1 MEHNIKNTKIGW
13 LEVVCGPMFSGKS
26 EELLRKLKRL
36 EFANI
41 DFLIFKPSLDSR
53 SIKFIISRNGS
64 KRTAIEISDP
74 YEIYNYIEKSNYTP
88 RVIAIDEVQFL
99 DAKKTLDVVDT
110 LKANGYI
117 IYVSGLDSDFRNH
130 PFETTSLLMANA
142 ETVTKLSAICSI
154 CGAPGTCTQRVIDG
168 KPASYSSEILQ
179 IGDFESYTSRC
190 KEHHELP
197 DREFSEES
205 RKFIDKVKSNIKIN
219 RS

>member
-1 MEHNIKNTKIGW
+1 MEYNIKNAKIGW

-41 DFLIFKPSLDSR
+41 EFLIFKPSLDSR
-53 SIKFIISRNGS
+53 SIKFIMSRNGA

-74 YEIYNYIEKSNYTP
+74 YEIYEYIEKSNFSP

-99 DAKKTLDVVDT
+99 DTKKTLDVVNT
-110 LKANGYI
+110 LKTLGYI
-117 IYVSGLDSDFRNH
+117 IYVSGLDSDFRNI

-142 ETVTKLSAICSI
+142 EKVTKLSAICSI
-154 CGAPGTCTQRVIDG
+154 CGAPGTCTQRIIDG
-168 KPASYSSEILQ
+168 EPASFNSQVLQ
-179 IGDFESYTSRC
+179 IGDFESYTARC

-197 DREFSEES
+197 DKEES
-205 RKFIDKVKSNIKIN
+205 LQSSNFIKKSK
-219 RS
+219 

>member
-1 MEHNIKNTKIGW
+1 MEYNIKNAKIGW

-41 DFLIFKPSLDSR
+41 EFLIFKPSLDSR
-53 SIKFIISRNGS
+53 SIKFIMSRNGA
-64 KRTAIEISDP
+64 KRTAIEINDP
-74 YEIYNYIEKSNYTP
+74 YEIYNYIQKANYTT

-99 DAKKTLDVVDT
+99 DSKKTLDVVDT

-117 IYVSGLDSDFRNH
+117 VYASGLDSDFRNL

-142 ETVTKLSAICSI
+142 EKVTKLSAICSI
-154 CGAPGTCTQRVIDG
+154 CGAPGTCTQRIIDG
-168 KPASYSSEILQ
+168 KPASFNSEVLQ
-179 IGDFESYTSRC
+179 IGDFESYTARC

-197 DREFSEES
+197 DKNISIES
-205 RKFIDKVKSNIKIN
+205 LNFIKNKI
-219 RS
+219 